1 MSAPLFSE
9 SAGQGD
15 LEFLGAVERL
25 TVIIW
30 ERLSE
35 LEETNWLEKKMS
47 TSKDWVVWC
56 NSKKEGEEDHRFE
69 HHGKNL
75 FSSYDEKKSKVGDEQ
90 EKKKKKNAG
99 QSVCYRWWKQGNVK
113 IAASRNHANCWVHKD
128 FP

>member
-30 ERLSE
+30 ESLSE

-69 HHGKNL
+69 HHGKNCSL
-75 FSSYDEKKSKVGDEQ
+75 AMMKRNRKLETSRKRRR
-90 EKKKKKNAG
+90 KKKPVRV
-99 QSVCYRWWKQGNVK
+99 SVTDHGG
-113 IAASRNHANCWVHKD
+113 SREI
-128 FP
+128 